1 MSKET
6 PVKLT
11 ICSIAFGHQ
20 MSVGV
25 VGFCTSGLDW
35 GGGVDQHCIY
45 LHSAILYYPGV
56 VGLCILGIEELGGQP
71 ALHLLKI

>member
-11 ICSIAFGHQ
+11 ICSIVFGHQ

-35 GGGVDQHCIY
+35 GVDWHSFY
-45 LHSAILYYPGV
+45 LHSAMLYCPAV
-56 VGLCILGIEELGGQP
+56 VGLYTRGIDEWGHP
-71 ALHLLKI
+71 SALHLLKI